1 MNESKTCSISEIWD
15 TRRVMGN
22 GGNIIDQGQLL
33 ILTTIEGNAHIVVQ
47 DPLLQLRYVLF
58 CCWVRQLWWGRWCW
72 CSLGTGALHW
82 SPSSAWATIDTDIV
96 CTGDNAG
103 EALVNDAQV
112 DGQQQSVDP
121 LGNVA
126 ELLADHGYPI
136 LANTS
141 WTLQCQC
148 WHLTVA
154 LDSAGPTCK
163 TGHMPCERAPGVC
176 KKLAKW
182 VSPEHLLQLLPHAL
196 HLSFLTSRLGLL
208 PWPWRPQ

>member
-1 MNESKTCSISEIWD
+1 MSALWD

-33 ILTTIEGNAHIVVQ
+33 IMTTIEGTAHVVVQ
-47 DPLLQLRYVLF
+47 DPLLQLRNVLF
-58 CCWVRQLWWGRWCW
+58 CCCVRQLWWSRWCW
-72 CSLGTGALHW
+72 GSLGTGALVTLV
-82 SPSSAWATIDTDIV
+82 SLGTTVNTDIV
-96 CTGDNAG
+96 CTGADAG
-103 EALVNDAQV
+103 EVIANDARV

-154 LDSAGPTCK
+154 LDSAGPTCQA
-163 TGHMPCERAPGVC
+163 GHMPCERAPSVC

-208 PWPWRPQ
+208 PWPWLPQ